1 MDQMDLVRM
10 AEGDILRAQV
20 AGVTEPEIAYE
31 TPQTFDVDRGR
42 GAGFLVTRIR
52 HYKFVLFARRRLAL
66 SLKHK
71 AISSHARRWQGLAWA
86 YTKGDAPTRGAT
98 FGIRGR
104 LALAQDLC
112 RVNARRLHEKR
123 ESFELLS
130 RGSPGSRRRGPSR

>member
-1 MDQMDLVRM
+1 MDQMDLVGM

-20 AGVTEPEIAYE
+20 AGVTEPAIAYE

-66 SLKHK
+66 S
-71 AISSHARRWQGLAWA
+71 SSIRLYRPTRDAGKECRA

-130 RGSPGSRRRGPSR
+130 RGSPGSRRRGPS